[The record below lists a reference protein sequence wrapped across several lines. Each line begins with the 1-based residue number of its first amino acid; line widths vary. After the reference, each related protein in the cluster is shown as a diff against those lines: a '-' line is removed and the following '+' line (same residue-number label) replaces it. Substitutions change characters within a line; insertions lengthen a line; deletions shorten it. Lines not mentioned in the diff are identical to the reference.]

1 MAAELR
7 WILLGLSLVL
17 LAGIWW
23 WGRRRSSQAPG
34 DAQLREITPSLE
46 PQRPEPAARE
56 AEPQPEWGVPP
67 FEPLSIHTHDYE
79 HVPVLDGPMMV
90 AADPAPSMSPAPT
103 AQATAHATAP
113 PPASPAAAPSLSGRV
128 PTLLPE
134 STDRTS
140 AAPAQTPNASEQ
152 QKIVTVRVCAP
163 GEVRWSGATLLS
175 ALELHGLAYGRY
187 QVFHRRHVDG
197 RSLFCVASMIEPGTF
212 DVARM
217 ATEEFRGI
225 TLFAVLPGPVE
236 PLLTVDELLGAARG
250 LAQELSGMVQDQKGM
265 PLSPHR
271 AAALRDDVARFQA
284 SLPRG

>member
-7 WILLGLSLVL
+7 WILLALSLVL

-34 DAQLREITPSLE
+34 DAQLREITPTVE
-46 PQRPEPAARE
+46 PQRPAAAPRETLSATE
-56 AEPQPEWGVPP
+56 AEPETEWGVPP

-90 AADPAPSMSPAPT
+90 SADPAPSMNAAPSMAPA
-103 AQATAHATAP
+103 A
-113 PPASPAAAPSLSGRV
+113 PAAAPAAAPVPGRV
-128 PTLLPE
+128 PTLQPE
-134 STDRTS
+134 SAERS
-140 AAPAQTPNASEQ
+140 AVAPVQTPNASEQ

-163 GEVRWSGATLLS
+163 GEVRWSGAMLLS

-197 RSLFCVASMIEPGTF
+197 RSLFCVASLIEPGTF

-217 ATEEFRGI
+217 SAEEFRGI

-250 LAQELSGMVQDQKGM
+250 LAQELSGMVQDNKGM
-265 PLSPHR
+265 PLSPQR